1 MDEDDDADP
10 DDGEASFQLSQ
21 GVRVAASPPEELE
34 LAVGASS

>member
-21 GVRVAASPPEELE
+21 GVRVAASPPELE